1 MDRETLL
8 KLNYPALPKK
18 KGTAVEIIPTLLK
31 YGFVLAVAIE
41 LLLIVRA
48 IVRLAREK
56 ARAGDTTSSTS
67 GE

>member
-1 MDRETLL
+1 
-8 KLNYPALPKK
+8 
-18 KGTAVEIIPTLLK
+18 VEIIPTLLK

>member
-1 MDRETLL
+1 M
-8 KLNYPALPKK
+8 
-18 KGTAVEIIPTLLK
+18 EIIPTLLK
-31 YGFVLAVAIE
+31 YGFVLAVAVE

-56 ARAGDTTSSTS
+56 ACATDTTSPTS

>member
-1 MDRETLL
+1 M
-8 KLNYPALPKK
+8 
-18 KGTAVEIIPTLLK
+18 EIIPTLLK
-31 YGFVLAVAIE
+31 YGFVLAVAVE

-56 ARAGDTTSSTS
+56 ARTGDTTSTTS